1 MAGDRFQ
8 QPSSDQCIQDVLTT
22 PDPAPE
28 TTGYP
33 FSVIRSFRAPDPQA
47 SSMMPYTAQSFT
59 GVRSLPLTVHSVC
72 HPPAYSTGRQLHHNA
87 GPHALPDV
95 YNPSGQGGCP
105 TAVPFNQ
112 TVHSNLSQGF
122 PSTQETS
129 SSDSNPYVDQSY
141 HQSYPHIPPDT
152 QIFLPSAL
160 TQARSTSEPHTPSR
174 ANDVLC
180 PEEYQMYSGGFS
192 PSTSAQITTAA
203 KLSTG
208 RNRPVPCGWKD
219 GHGHICGVDITRDCQ
234 DHFAS
239 AHGITKLPARIKVT
253 CRWCDSG
260 KEMTRGCLLRH
271 IREAHLRVGRLKR
284 ARTY

>member
-1 MAGDRFQ
+1 M
-8 QPSSDQCIQDVLTT
+8 
-22 PDPAPE
+22 
-28 TTGYP
+28 
-33 FSVIRSFRAPDPQA
+33 
-47 SSMMPYTAQSFT
+47 
-59 GVRSLPLTVHSVC
+59 SL
-72 HPPAYSTGRQLHHNA
+72 
-87 GPHALPDV
+87 
-95 YNPSGQGGCP
+95 
-105 TAVPFNQ
+105 NQ
-112 TVHSNLSQGF
+112 TV
-122 PSTQETS
+122 
-129 SSDSNPYVDQSY
+129 DSN
-141 HQSYPHIPPDT
+141 
-152 QIFLPSAL
+152 IF
-160 TQARSTSEPHTPSR
+160 Q
-174 ANDVLC
+174 
-180 PEEYQMYSGGFS
+180 GFS

-239 AHGITKLPARIKVT
+239 AHGITKLPARTKVT